1 MRHFKSVTAYL
12 IMMINGQ
19 LSIPYLENLS
29 YAGIFILLAFVGHFI
44 PLPEEVLLLT
54 IGYLVSLGFGNLW
67 IVIVVS
73 LIAGYSGDILL
84 YWLSKNGNK
93 LVVNLDRATNKEKIT
108 KYENLMQTHGGKMIF
123 VLRLVVGLRFFG
135 PVVAGSANVAWRKFL
150 LYDLLALLIYF
161 PSLIFLG
168 YHFHNNLRHL
178 ISDVGILSHIIFFIV
193 VGLFG
198 IAISIY
204 YKNKF

>member
-1 MRHFKSVTAYL
+1 
-12 IMMINGQ
+12 MIDGQ
-19 LSIPYLENLS
+19 FSIPYLEHLS
-29 YAGIFILLAFVGHFI
+29 YAGIFITLAVLGHFI

-54 IGYLVSLGFGNLW
+54 IGYFVSLGFGNLG

-73 LIAGYSGDILL
+73 LIAGCSGDILL
-84 YWLSKNGNK
+84 YWLSKNGSK
-93 LVVNLDRATNKEKIT
+93 LFLHLNRNINEKKIV
-108 KYENLMQTHGGKMIF
+108 KYENLMQTHDGKTVF
-123 VLRLVVGLRFFG
+123 VLRLIVGLRFFG

-150 LYDLLALLIYF
+150 FYDLLALLIYY

-168 YHFHNNLRHL
+168 YHFHNNLRNL
-178 ISDVGILSHIIFFIV
+178 ISEVGIFSHIIFFIV

-204 YKNKF
+204 SKKKF